1 MSDDEP
7 RFLDG
12 FEHRRGMRYPV
23 PPQSGAISVVGAQL
37 VNISAY
43 GALIES
49 LVPMETDA
57 VMPLRLIISGTKTD
71 IEARVVQCNAAQG
84 EKRRVYRIGLEFVST
99 AADVR
104 ERLSDAL
111 KVASAAA
118 AEQAK
123 AKPV

>member
-12 FEHRRGMRYPV
+12 IEHRRGMRYPTLPFGDAV
-23 PPQSGAISVVGAQL
+23 SVVGAHL

-49 LVPMETDA
+49 PVPMETDA

-84 EKRRVYRIGLEFVST
+84 EKRRVYRIGLEFVTT

-104 ERLSDAL
+104 ERLSEAL
-111 KVASAAA
+111 KVAAAAA

-123 AKPV
+123 SKPA